1 MKCFNCGNEIDENSK
16 FCSKCGKPVNNNDL
30 KNPDFFSSDTNSATV
45 DKSYFNTDVQNDS
58 NIFMQQSST
67 VNGAQ
72 NDVMISGNSSD
83 ISNEMMKDSKKN
95 NNLITIILILI
106 LFAVLVVGGFF
117 VYKEVMGSDS
127 NISEKDKNNE
137 KDNDEKLDKIEN
149 KDENNKEDKNDIS
162 NDDEKDNENIENKDE
177 ESSVEDKPV
186 YGTTKV
192 EIGGYEFIVPDGSY
206 YEVHDGNYFFYDDKL
221 KPTFIVN
228 LLICNYSIDY
238 LKSNFEALKNI
249 YSKEGYTF
257 VTSESVSEN
266 GVDYFMASLIK
277 GQNIYL
283 DMYSELNSSACAET
297 MITFVSTDNAGEVAA
312 NAALY
317 VQKLISSAKKVDA
330 SL

>member
-30 KNPDFFSSDTNSATV
+30 KNPDFFSSDTNSATL
-45 DKSYFNTDVQNDS
+45 DKTYFNTDVQNNS
-58 NIFMQQSST
+58 NIFMQQSSI
-67 VNGAQ
+67 VSGAQ
-72 NDVMISGNSSD
+72 NNFVISENNGDV
-83 ISNEMMKDSKKN
+83 SNGMMMDSRKN

-127 NISEKDKNNE
+127 NISEKDKDNE
-137 KDNDEKLDKIEN
+137 KDNDEKLDKTEN

-238 LKSNFEALKNI
+238 LKANFESLKNI

-257 VTSESVSEN
+257 VTSDSVSEN

-277 GQNIYL
+277 GENVYL

-297 MITFVSTDNAGEVAA
+297 MITFVSTDNAYEVTA
-312 NAALY
+312 NATLY